1 MSEQINLPKV
11 ILQLINSQ
19 NEYNSFEFAENFADT
34 AIVHDESKEHHGK
47 AEIKQWNEE
56 TNEKYKTQLKPID
69 FSSTEKESILTTMV
83 SGNFPGSPIQL
94 KYHFIIKDEKI
105 RQLSIKS

>member
-19 NEYNSFEFAENFADT
+19 NEQNSFKFTENFADK
-34 AIVHDESKEHHGK
+34 AIVYDEGKEYHGK
-47 AEIKQWNEE
+47 AEIKHWNEE
-56 TNEKYKTQLKPID
+56 TNQKYKTKLEPID
-69 FSSTEKESILTTMV
+69 FLAGEKENILTTMV

-94 KYHFIIKDEKI
+94 KYYFMINDEKI
-105 RQLSIKS
+105 TQLNIRA